1 MKTLLIDLPGHC
13 VQAAQRGRK
22 KERGRESEWGYVTC
36 VKVRVVSTWS
46 SFAWKVVFHI
56 FGCGATTT
64 STTPLS
70 LIWVVPRKG
79 KTSNLPSYIFFL
91 SWCIPNLSI
100 SLFVYYLCLHAT
112 LYLSPAYL
120 SIYPSLSHSIFCL
133 TSHGH
138 FISFSASLFLF
149 PDWHFM
155 VAKFVLN
162 DHHMCD
168 HRSFSL
174 QENIRPL
181 LNFLLKL
188 QQASNWG
195 VSYIVCNCSAFKR
208 SVPFPHR
215 NNLARMASR

>member
-1 MKTLLIDLPGHC
+1 MWRNYYFYYSALSHLGCAP
-13 VQAAQRGRK
+13 QRQNFQP
-22 KERGRESEWGYVTC
+22 T
-36 VKVRVVSTWS
+36 
-46 SFAWKVVFHI
+46 
-56 FGCGATTT
+56 
-64 STTPLS
+64 
-70 LIWVVPRKG
+70 
-79 KTSNLPSYIFFL
+79 FL
-91 SWCIPNLSI
+91 Y
-100 SLFVYYLCLHAT
+100 LFPFLMYTQPVHFSLCL
-112 LYLSPAYL
+112 LPLPARYTIPISGL

-215 NNLARMASR
+215 NNLARMASC